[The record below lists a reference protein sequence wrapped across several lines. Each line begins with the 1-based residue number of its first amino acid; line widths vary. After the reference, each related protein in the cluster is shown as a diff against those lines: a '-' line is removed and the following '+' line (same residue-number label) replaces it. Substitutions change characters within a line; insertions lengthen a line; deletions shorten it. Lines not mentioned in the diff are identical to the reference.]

1 MEDKIKSI
9 IDKATELKKR
19 GISDLY
25 IAKLVHI
32 ELGKILIYDNNY
44 TANFNKEDDKEPT
57 QITKDRQ
64 ANILGEKTDIF
75 KKSQVCRG
83 MAEIYVAILNKIGI
97 NSKVMGIEKKGDVEG
112 ALREDGT
119 IIDVPEIYDCSLN
132 DNLEII
138 TGKNEKNNGYISSH
152 YCAMVEI
159 DGLDYI
165 QDFLIDSALFRIK
178 VGEASIND
186 SSIPGFCLKENY
198 ESRTKQSLP
207 LSPEYIEKLQS
218 EYEKYTNEPNTE
230 QTFQFLFEQLK
241 RYDKD
246 FGFEES
252 KDFFLSISKRILP
265 KDFNPQNL
273 KIVNLLK
280 ESQSTCDIISIYNY
294 NGINYLLRG
303 GTESTSVKYDLG
315 QISIGQIET
324 LISQGF
330 EARKKSDELTLNES
344 IIDSRPNISM
354 KEVVSNAITQGIT
367 IEDVARSD
375 NEEYRNRN
383 MQEFQIEGVTKDD

>member
-9 IDKATELKKR
+9 IDKAIELKKR
-19 GISDLY
+19 GISNLY

-64 ANILGEKTDIF
+64 AMILGEKTDIF

-119 IIDVPEIYDCSLN
+119 IIDVPEIYDCSFN

-138 TGKNEKNNGYISSH
+138 TGKNEKSNGYISSH
-152 YCAMVEI
+152 YCAKVEI
-159 DGLDYI
+159 DGLEYI

-186 SSIPGFCLKENY
+186 SIPGFCLKENY
-198 ESRTKQSLP
+198 ESRAKQSLP
-207 LSPEYIEKLQS
+207 LAPEYIEKIQS

-303 GTESTSVKYDLG
+303 GAESTSVKYDLG
-315 QISIGQIET
+315 QISVSQIET

-330 EARKKSDELTLNES
+330 ETRKKSDELTLNES
-344 IIDSRPNISM
+344 IINRRSNISM
-354 KEVVSNAITQGIT
+354 KAVVSNAINQGIT

-375 NEEYRNRN
+375 NEEYRN

>member
-9 IDKATELKKR
+9 IDKATELKKS

-64 ANILGEKTDIF
+64 AMILGEKTDIF

-119 IIDVPEIYDCSLN
+119 IIDVPEIYDCSFN

-138 TGKNEKNNGYISSH
+138 TGKNEKSNGYISSH
-152 YCAMVEI
+152 YCAKVEI
-159 DGLDYI
+159 DGLEYI

-186 SSIPGFCLKENY
+186 SIPGFCLKENY
-198 ESRTKQSLP
+198 ESRAKQSLP
-207 LSPEYIEKLQS
+207 LAPEYIEKIQS

-303 GTESTSVKYDLG
+303 GAESTSVKYDLG
-315 QISIGQIET
+315 QISVSQIET

-330 EARKKSDELTLNES
+330 ETRKKSDELTLNES

-375 NEEYRNRN
+375 NEEYRN

>member
-1 MEDKIKSI
+1 MENKIKSI
-9 IDKATELKKR
+9 IDKATKLKKS

-57 QITKDRQ
+57 QVTKDRQ
-64 ANILGEKTDIF
+64 AMILGEKTDIF

-119 IIDVPEIYDCSLN
+119 IIDVPEIYDCSFN

-138 TGKNEKNNGYISSH
+138 TGKNEKSNGYISGH
-152 YCAMVEI
+152 YCAKVEI
-159 DGLDYI
+159 DGLEYI

-186 SSIPGFCLKENY
+186 SIPGFCLKENY
-198 ESRTKQSLP
+198 ESRAKQSLP
-207 LSPEYIEKLQS
+207 LAPEYIEKIQS

-252 KDFFLSISKRILP
+252 KDFFLSISKRILQ

-303 GTESTSVKYDLG
+303 GAESTSVKYDLG
-315 QISIGQIET
+315 QISVSQIET
-324 LISQGF
+324 LISQGL
-330 EARKKSDELTLNES
+330 ETRKKSDELTLNES
-344 IIDSRPNISM
+344 IIDRRSNISM
-354 KEVVSNAITQGIT
+354 KAVVSNAINQGIT

-375 NEEYRNRN
+375 NEEYRNR
-383 MQEFQIEGVTKDD
+383 QEFQIEGVTKDD

>member
-57 QITKDRQ
+57 QITNDRQ

-383 MQEFQIEGVTKDD
+383 KQEFQIEGVTKDE

>member
-9 IDKATELKKR
+9 IDKATELKKS

-57 QITKDRQ
+57 QVTKDRQ
-64 ANILGEKTDIF
+64 AMILGEKTDIF

-119 IIDVPEIYDCSLN
+119 IIDVPEIYDCSFN

-138 TGKNEKNNGYISSH
+138 TGKNEKSNGYISSH
-152 YCAMVEI
+152 YCAKVEI
-159 DGLDYI
+159 DGLEYI

-186 SSIPGFCLKENY
+186 SIPGFCLKENY

-207 LSPEYIEKLQS
+207 LAPEYIEKIQS

-252 KDFFLSISKRILP
+252 KDFFLSISKRILQ

-303 GTESTSVKYDLG
+303 GAESTSVKYDLG
-315 QISIGQIET
+315 QISVSQIET
-324 LISQGF
+324 LISQGL
-330 EARKKSDELTLNES
+330 ETRKKSDELTLNES
-344 IIDSRPNISM
+344 IIDRRSNISM
-354 KEVVSNAITQGIT
+354 KAVVSNAINQGIT

-375 NEEYRNRN
+375 NEEYRNR
-383 MQEFQIEGVTKDD
+383 QEFQIEGVTKDD

>member
-159 DGLDYI
+159 DGLEYI

-186 SSIPGFCLKENY
+186 SIPGFCLKENY
-198 ESRTKQSLP
+198 ESRAKQSLP
-207 LSPEYIEKLQS
+207 LAPEYIEKIQS

-303 GTESTSVKYDLG
+303 GAESTSVKYDLG
-315 QISIGQIET
+315 QISVSQIET

-330 EARKKSDELTLNES
+330 ETRKKSDELTLNES
-344 IIDSRPNISM
+344 IIDRRSNISM
-354 KEVVSNAITQGIT
+354 KAVVSNAINQGIT

-375 NEEYRNRN
+375 NEEYRN

>member
-1 MEDKIKSI
+1 MEDKIKGI

-64 ANILGEKTDIF
+64 STILGEKTDIF

-186 SSIPGFCLKENY
+186 SSIPGFCLKGNY

-383 MQEFQIEGVTKDD
+383 KQEFQIEGVTKDE

>member
-9 IDKATELKKR
+9 IDKATELKKS

-64 ANILGEKTDIF
+64 AKILGEKTDIF

-112 ALREDGT
+112 AVREDGT
-119 IIDVPEIYDCSLN
+119 ITDVPEIYDCSFN

-152 YCAMVEI
+152 YCAKVEI
-159 DGLDYI
+159 DGLEYI

-186 SSIPGFCLKENY
+186 SIPGFCLKENY
-198 ESRTKQSLP
+198 ESRAKQSLP
-207 LSPEYIEKLQS
+207 LAPEYIEKIQS

-315 QISIGQIET
+315 QISVSQIET

-330 EARKKSDELTLNES
+330 ETRKKSDELTLNES
-344 IIDSRPNISM
+344 IIDRRSNISM
-354 KEVVSNAITQGIT
+354 KAVVSNAINQGIT

-375 NEEYRNRN
+375 NEEYRN

>member
-1 MEDKIKSI
+1 M
-9 IDKATELKKR
+9 
-19 GISDLY
+19 
-25 IAKLVHI
+25 
-32 ELGKILIYDNNY
+32 
-44 TANFNKEDDKEPT
+44 
-57 QITKDRQ
+57 
-64 ANILGEKTDIF
+64 
-75 KKSQVCRG
+75 
-83 MAEIYVAILNKIGI
+83 
-97 NSKVMGIEKKGDVEG
+97 
-112 ALREDGT
+112 
-119 IIDVPEIYDCSLN
+119 
-132 DNLEII
+132 
-138 TGKNEKNNGYISSH
+138 
-152 YCAMVEI
+152 
-159 DGLDYI
+159 
-165 QDFLIDSALFRIK
+165 
-178 VGEASIND
+178 
-186 SSIPGFCLKENY
+186 
-198 ESRTKQSLP
+198 
-207 LSPEYIEKLQS
+207 
-218 EYEKYTNEPNTE
+218 
-230 QTFQFLFEQLK
+230 FEQLK

-330 EARKKSDELTLNES
+330 EARKKSDGLTLNES

-383 MQEFQIEGVTKDD
+383 KQEFQIEGVTKDE

>member
-9 IDKATELKKR
+9 IDKATELKKS

-64 ANILGEKTDIF
+64 AMILGEKTDIF

-119 IIDVPEIYDCSLN
+119 IIDVPEIYDCSFN

-152 YCAMVEI
+152 YCAKVEI
-159 DGLDYI
+159 DGLECI

-186 SSIPGFCLKENY
+186 SIPGFCLKENY
-198 ESRTKQSLP
+198 ESRAKQSLP
-207 LSPEYIEKLQS
+207 LAPEYIEKIQS

-303 GTESTSVKYDLG
+303 GAESTSVKYDLG
-315 QISIGQIET
+315 QISVSQIET

-330 EARKKSDELTLNES
+330 ETRKKSDELTLNES
-344 IIDSRPNISM
+344 IIDRRSNISM
-354 KEVVSNAITQGIT
+354 KAVVSNAINQGIT

-375 NEEYRNRN
+375 NEEYRN
-383 MQEFQIEGVTKDD
+383 MQECQIEGVTKDD

>member
-207 LSPEYIEKLQS
+207 LSHEYIEKLQS
-218 EYEKYTNEPNTE
+218 EYEKYTNETNTE

-383 MQEFQIEGVTKDD
+383 KQEFQIEGVTKDE

>member
-1 MEDKIKSI
+1 MENKIKSI
-9 IDKATELKKR
+9 IDKATKLKKS

-64 ANILGEKTDIF
+64 AMILGEKTDIF

-119 IIDVPEIYDCSLN
+119 IIDVPEIYDCSFN

-138 TGKNEKNNGYISSH
+138 TGKNEKSNGYISGH
-152 YCAMVEI
+152 YCAKVEI
-159 DGLDYI
+159 DGLEYI

-186 SSIPGFCLKENY
+186 SIPGFCLKENY
-198 ESRTKQSLP
+198 ESRAKQSLP
-207 LSPEYIEKLQS
+207 LAPEYIEKIQS

-252 KDFFLSISKRILP
+252 KDFFLSISKRILQ

-303 GTESTSVKYDLG
+303 GAESTSVKYDLG
-315 QISIGQIET
+315 QISVSQIET

-330 EARKKSDELTLNES
+330 ETRKKSDELTLNES
-344 IIDSRPNISM
+344 IIDRRSNISM
-354 KEVVSNAITQGIT
+354 KAVVSNAINQGIT

-375 NEEYRNRN
+375 NEEYRNR
-383 MQEFQIEGVTKDD
+383 QEFQIEGVTKDD

>member
-64 ANILGEKTDIF
+64 AMILGEKTDIF

-383 MQEFQIEGVTKDD
+383 KQEFQIEGVTKDE

>member
-1 MEDKIKSI
+1 MENKIKSI
-9 IDKATELKKR
+9 IDKATKLKKS

-64 ANILGEKTDIF
+64 AMILGEKTDIF

-119 IIDVPEIYDCSLN
+119 IIDVPEIYDCSFN

-138 TGKNEKNNGYISSH
+138 TGKNEKSNGYISGH
-152 YCAMVEI
+152 YCAKVEI
-159 DGLDYI
+159 DGLEYI

-186 SSIPGFCLKENY
+186 SIPGFCLKENY
-198 ESRTKQSLP
+198 ESRAKQSLP
-207 LSPEYIEKLQS
+207 LAPEYIEKIQS

-252 KDFFLSISKRILP
+252 KDFFLSISKRILQ

-303 GTESTSVKYDLG
+303 GAESTSVKYDLG
-315 QISIGQIET
+315 QISVSQIET
-324 LISQGF
+324 LISQGL
-330 EARKKSDELTLNES
+330 ETRKKSDELTLNES
-344 IIDSRPNISM
+344 IIDRRSNISM
-354 KEVVSNAITQGIT
+354 KAVVSNAINQGIT

-375 NEEYRNRN
+375 NEEYRN

>member
-9 IDKATELKKR
+9 IDKAIELKKR
-19 GISDLY
+19 GISNLY
-25 IAKLVHI
+25 IAKLVNI

-64 ANILGEKTDIF
+64 AMILGEKTDIF

-119 IIDVPEIYDCSLN
+119 IIDVPEIYDCSFN

-138 TGKNEKNNGYISSH
+138 TGKNEKSNGYISSH
-152 YCAMVEI
+152 YCAKVEI
-159 DGLDYI
+159 DGLEYI

-186 SSIPGFCLKENY
+186 SIPGFCLKENY
-198 ESRTKQSLP
+198 ESRAKQSLP
-207 LSPEYIEKLQS
+207 LAPEYIEKIQS

-303 GTESTSVKYDLG
+303 GAESTSVKYDLG
-315 QISIGQIET
+315 QISVSQIET

-330 EARKKSDELTLNES
+330 ETRKKSDELTLNES
-344 IIDSRPNISM
+344 IIDRRSNISM
-354 KEVVSNAITQGIT
+354 KAVVSNAINQGIT

-375 NEEYRNRN
+375 NEEYRN

>member
-375 NEEYRNRN
+375 NEEYRN

>member
-1 MEDKIKSI
+1 M
-9 IDKATELKKR
+9 
-19 GISDLY
+19 
-25 IAKLVHI
+25 
-32 ELGKILIYDNNY
+32 
-44 TANFNKEDDKEPT
+44 
-57 QITKDRQ
+57 
-64 ANILGEKTDIF
+64 ILGEKTDIF

-119 IIDVPEIYDCSLN
+119 IIDVPEIYDCSFN

-138 TGKNEKNNGYISSH
+138 TGKNEKSNGYISSH
-152 YCAMVEI
+152 YCAKVEI
-159 DGLDYI
+159 DGLEYI

-186 SSIPGFCLKENY
+186 SIPGFCLKENY
-198 ESRTKQSLP
+198 ESRAKQSLP
-207 LSPEYIEKLQS
+207 LAPEYIEKIQS

-303 GTESTSVKYDLG
+303 GAESTSVKYDLG
-315 QISIGQIET
+315 QISVSQIET

-330 EARKKSDELTLNES
+330 ETRKKSDELTLNES
-344 IIDSRPNISM
+344 IIDRRSNISM
-354 KEVVSNAITQGIT
+354 KAVVSNAINQGIT

-375 NEEYRNRN
+375 NEEYRN

>member
-9 IDKATELKKR
+9 IDKATELKKS

-64 ANILGEKTDIF
+64 AMILGEKTDIF

-119 IIDVPEIYDCSLN
+119 IIDVPEIYDCSFN

-138 TGKNEKNNGYISSH
+138 TGKNEKSNGYISSH
-152 YCAMVEI
+152 YCAKVEI
-159 DGLDYI
+159 DGLEYI

-186 SSIPGFCLKENY
+186 SIPGFCLKENY
-198 ESRTKQSLP
+198 ESRAKQSLP
-207 LSPEYIEKLQS
+207 LAPEYIEKIQS

-303 GTESTSVKYDLG
+303 GAESTSVKYDLG
-315 QISIGQIET
+315 QISVSQIET
-324 LISQGF
+324 LISQGL
-330 EARKKSDELTLNES
+330 ETRKKSDELTLNES
-344 IIDSRPNISM
+344 IIDRRSNISM
-354 KEVVSNAITQGIT
+354 KAVVSNAINQGIT

-375 NEEYRNRN
+375 NEEYRNR
-383 MQEFQIEGVTKDD
+383 QEFQIEGVTKDD

>member
-9 IDKATELKKR
+9 IDKATELKKS

-64 ANILGEKTDIF
+64 AMILGEKTDIF

-119 IIDVPEIYDCSLN
+119 IIDVPEIYDCSFN

-138 TGKNEKNNGYISSH
+138 TGKNEKSNGYISSH
-152 YCAMVEI
+152 YCAKVEI
-159 DGLDYI
+159 DGLEYI

-186 SSIPGFCLKENY
+186 SIPGFCLKENY
-198 ESRTKQSLP
+198 ESRAKQSLP
-207 LSPEYIEKLQS
+207 LAPEYIEKIQS

-303 GTESTSVKYDLG
+303 GAESTSVKYDLG
-315 QISIGQIET
+315 QISVSQIET

-330 EARKKSDELTLNES
+330 ETRKKSDELTLNES
-344 IIDSRPNISM
+344 IIDRRSNISM
-354 KEVVSNAITQGIT
+354 KAVVSNAINQGIT

-375 NEEYRNRN
+375 NEEYRN

>member
-9 IDKATELKKR
+9 IDKAIELKKR
-19 GISDLY
+19 GISNLY

-64 ANILGEKTDIF
+64 AMILGEKTDIF

-198 ESRTKQSLP
+198 ESRAKQSLP
-207 LSPEYIEKLQS
+207 LAPEYIEKIQS

-303 GTESTSVKYDLG
+303 GAESTSVKYDLG
-315 QISIGQIET
+315 QISVSQIET

-330 EARKKSDELTLNES
+330 ETRKKSDELTLNES
-344 IIDSRPNISM
+344 IIDRRSNISM
-354 KEVVSNAITQGIT
+354 KAVVSNAINQGIT

-375 NEEYRNRN
+375 NEEYRN
-383 MQEFQIEGVTKDD
+383 MQEFQIEGVTKDE

>member
-1 MEDKIKSI
+1 MENKIKSI
-9 IDKATELKKR
+9 IDKATELKKS

-64 ANILGEKTDIF
+64 AMILGEKTDIF

-138 TGKNEKNNGYISSH
+138 TGKNEKSNGYISNH

-159 DGLDYI
+159 DGIEYI

-186 SSIPGFCLKENY
+186 SIPGFCLKENY
-198 ESRTKQSLP
+198 ESRAKQSLP
-207 LSPEYIEKLQS
+207 LAPEYIEKIQS

-303 GTESTSVKYDLG
+303 GAESTSVKYDLG
-315 QISIGQIET
+315 QISVSQIET

-330 EARKKSDELTLNES
+330 ETRKKSDELTLNDS
-344 IIDSRPNISM
+344 IIGQSNISM
-354 KEVVSNAITQGIT
+354 KAVVSNAITQGIT

>member
-119 IIDVPEIYDCSLN
+119 IVDVPEIYDCFLN

-383 MQEFQIEGVTKDD
+383 KQEFQIEGVTKDE

>member
-9 IDKATELKKR
+9 IDKATELKKS

-44 TANFNKEDDKEPT
+44 TANFNKEDDKEPS
-57 QITKDRQ
+57 QVTKDRQ
-64 ANILGEKTDIF
+64 AMILGEKTDIF

-83 MAEIYVAILNKIGI
+83 MAEIYAAILNKIGI
-97 NSKVMGIEKKGDVEG
+97 NSKVIGIEKKGDVDG

-119 IIDVPEIYDCSLN
+119 IIDVPEIYDCSLS

-138 TGKNEKNNGYISSH
+138 TGKNEKSNGYISNH

-159 DGLDYI
+159 DGIEYI

-178 VGEASIND
+178 VGEAAIND
-186 SSIPGFCLKENY
+186 SIPGFCLKENY
-198 ESRTKQSLP
+198 ESRAKQSLP
-207 LSPEYIEKLQS
+207 LLPEYIEKLQS
-218 EYEKYTNEPNTE
+218 EYKKYTNEPNTE
-230 QTFQFLFEQLK
+230 QTFRFLFEQLK

-303 GTESTSVKYDLG
+303 GAESTSVKYNLG
-315 QISIGQIET
+315 QISAGQIET

-344 IIDSRPNISM
+344 IIGQTNISM
-354 KEVVSNAITQGIT
+354 KAVVSNAITQGIT

-383 MQEFQIEGVTKDD
+383 KQEFQIEGVTKDE

>member
-9 IDKATELKKR
+9 IDKATKLKKS

-64 ANILGEKTDIF
+64 AMILGEKTDIF

-119 IIDVPEIYDCSLN
+119 IIDVPEIYDCSFN

-138 TGKNEKNNGYISSH
+138 TGKNEKSNGYISSH
-152 YCAMVEI
+152 YCAKVEI
-159 DGLDYI
+159 DGLEYI

-186 SSIPGFCLKENY
+186 SIPGFCLKENY
-198 ESRTKQSLP
+198 ESRAKQSLP
-207 LSPEYIEKLQS
+207 LAPEYIEKIQS

-280 ESQSTCDIISIYNY
+280 ENQSTCDIISIYNY

-303 GTESTSVKYDLG
+303 GAESTSVKYDLG
-315 QISIGQIET
+315 QISVSQIET

-330 EARKKSDELTLNES
+330 ETRKKSDELTLNES
-344 IIDSRPNISM
+344 IINRRSNISM
-354 KEVVSNAITQGIT
+354 KAVVSNAINQGIT

-375 NEEYRNRN
+375 NEEYRN

>member
-64 ANILGEKTDIF
+64 AMILGEKTDIF

-119 IIDVPEIYDCSLN
+119 IIDVPEIYDCSFN

-138 TGKNEKNNGYISSH
+138 TGKNEKSNGYISSH
-152 YCAMVEI
+152 YCAKVEI
-159 DGLDYI
+159 DGLEYI

-186 SSIPGFCLKENY
+186 SIPGFCLKENY
-198 ESRTKQSLP
+198 ESRAKQSLP
-207 LSPEYIEKLQS
+207 LAPEYIEKIQS

-265 KDFNPQNL
+265 KDFNPQNF

-303 GTESTSVKYDLG
+303 GAESTSVKYDLG
-315 QISIGQIET
+315 QISVSQIET

-330 EARKKSDELTLNES
+330 ETRKKSDELTLNES
-344 IIDSRPNISM
+344 IIDRRSNISM
-354 KEVVSNAITQGIT
+354 KAVVSNAINQGIT

-375 NEEYRNRN
+375 NEEYRN

>member
-9 IDKATELKKR
+9 IDKAIELKKR
-19 GISDLY
+19 GISNLY

-64 ANILGEKTDIF
+64 AMILGEKTDIF

-119 IIDVPEIYDCSLN
+119 IIDVPEIYDCSFN

-138 TGKNEKNNGYISSH
+138 TGKNEKSNGYISSH
-152 YCAMVEI
+152 YCAKVEI
-159 DGLDYI
+159 DGLEYI

-186 SSIPGFCLKENY
+186 SIPGFCLKENY
-198 ESRTKQSLP
+198 ESRAKQSLP
-207 LSPEYIEKLQS
+207 LAPEYIEKIQS

-230 QTFQFLFEQLK
+230 QTFQFLLEQLK

-303 GTESTSVKYDLG
+303 GAESTSVKYDLG
-315 QISIGQIET
+315 QISVSQIET

-330 EARKKSDELTLNES
+330 ETRKKSDELTLNES
-344 IIDSRPNISM
+344 IIDRRSNISM
-354 KEVVSNAITQGIT
+354 KAVVSNAINQGIT

-375 NEEYRNRN
+375 NEEYRN

>member
-9 IDKATELKKR
+9 IDKATKLKKS

-64 ANILGEKTDIF
+64 AMILGEKTDIF

-119 IIDVPEIYDCSLN
+119 IIDVPEIYDCSFN

-138 TGKNEKNNGYISSH
+138 TGKNEKSNGYISSH
-152 YCAMVEI
+152 YCAKVEI
-159 DGLDYI
+159 DGLEYI

-186 SSIPGFCLKENY
+186 SIPGFCLKENY
-198 ESRTKQSLP
+198 ESRAKQSLP
-207 LSPEYIEKLQS
+207 LAPEYIEKIQS

-303 GTESTSVKYDLG
+303 GAESTSVKYDLG
-315 QISIGQIET
+315 QISVSQIET

-330 EARKKSDELTLNES
+330 ETRKKSDELTLNES
-344 IIDSRPNISM
+344 IIDRRSNISM
-354 KEVVSNAITQGIT
+354 KAVVSNAINQGIT

-375 NEEYRNRN
+375 NEEYRN

>member
-9 IDKATELKKR
+9 IDKATELKKS

-64 ANILGEKTDIF
+64 AMILGEKTDIF

-119 IIDVPEIYDCSLN
+119 IIDVPEIYDCSFN

-138 TGKNEKNNGYISSH
+138 TGKNEKSNGYISSH
-152 YCAMVEI
+152 YCAKVEI
-159 DGLDYI
+159 DGLEYI

-186 SSIPGFCLKENY
+186 SIPGFCLKENY
-198 ESRTKQSLP
+198 ESRAKQSLP
-207 LSPEYIEKLQS
+207 LAPEYIEKIQS

-265 KDFNPQNL
+265 KDFNPQNF

-303 GTESTSVKYDLG
+303 GAESTSVKYDLG
-315 QISIGQIET
+315 QISVSQIET

-330 EARKKSDELTLNES
+330 ETRKKSDELTLNES
-344 IIDSRPNISM
+344 IIDRRSNISM
-354 KEVVSNAITQGIT
+354 KAVVSNAINQGIT

-375 NEEYRNRN
+375 NEEYRN

>member
-64 ANILGEKTDIF
+64 ATILGEKTDIF

-97 NSKVMGIEKKGDVEG
+97 NSKVMSIEKKGDVEG

-186 SSIPGFCLKENY
+186 SSIPGFCLKGNY

-383 MQEFQIEGVTKDD
+383 KQEFQIEGVTKDE

>member
-9 IDKATELKKR
+9 IDKAIELKKR
-19 GISDLY
+19 GISNLY

-64 ANILGEKTDIF
+64 AMILGEKTDIF

-119 IIDVPEIYDCSLN
+119 IIDVPEIYDCSFN

-138 TGKNEKNNGYISSH
+138 TGKNEKSNGYISSH
-152 YCAMVEI
+152 YCAKVEI
-159 DGLDYI
+159 DGLEYI

-186 SSIPGFCLKENY
+186 SIPGFCLKENY
-198 ESRTKQSLP
+198 ESRAKQSLP
-207 LSPEYIEKLQS
+207 LAPEYIEKIQS

-303 GTESTSVKYDLG
+303 GAESTSVKYDLG
-315 QISIGQIET
+315 QISVSQIET

-330 EARKKSDELTLNES
+330 ETRKKSDELTLNES
-344 IIDSRPNISM
+344 IIDRRSNISM
-354 KEVVSNAITQGIT
+354 KAVVSNAINQGIT

-375 NEEYRNRN
+375 NEEYRN

>member
-9 IDKATELKKR
+9 IDKATKLKKS

-303 GTESTSVKYDLG
+303 GAESTSVKYDLG
-315 QISIGQIET
+315 QISVSQIET

-330 EARKKSDELTLNES
+330 ETRKKSDELTLNES
-344 IIDSRPNISM
+344 IINRRSNISM
-354 KEVVSNAITQGIT
+354 KAVVSNAINQGIT

-375 NEEYRNRN
+375 NEEYRN